1 MIKEVINQWDKNKE
15 KLESYFK
22 TTKQEEIAGNYLS
35 IVKKLFELVL
45 LDDEWDIE
53 KITVVDD
60 GDYQGTQLFIIP
72 KKTYQPSFDD
82 YLITHTYYGSCSGCD
97 TLESIRNYNDELPT
111 HEQVSEYMTLALH
124 LIQKMQKLVDYESD

>member
-1 MIKEVINQWDKNKE
+1 MIKEVITQWDKNKD

-22 TTKQEEIAGNYLS
+22 TTKQDEFAGSYLT
-35 IVKKLFELVL
+35 IVKKIFELVL

-72 KKTYQPSFDD
+72 KKTYQLSFDD

-111 HEQVSEYMTLALH
+111 HEQVSKYMTLALH
-124 LIQKMQKLVDYESD
+124 LIQKMQKLVDYNED